1 MKLQHEQANM
11 EWEMMMTEKT
21 LELKKEADERVKM
34 VERRLETEKEEM
46 MDAMAQEVDEIEK
59 TKEKERKALLEE
71 KRKLEAEVAMSG
83 SITKTLAKNLSSIAD
98 KTSSLSRYQNE
109 MNEKTIRDLNEMR
122 KSLHASF
129 NSGLIEKL
137 KALNNELVV
146 SDTR

>member
-1 MKLQHEQANM
+1 M

-59 TKEKERKALLEE
+59 TKEKERKSLLEE

-98 KTSSLSRYQNE
+98 KTSSLSRYQSE
-109 MNEKTIRDLNEMR
+109 MNEKTIRDLNDMR
-122 KSLHASF
+122 KSLQASF
-129 NSGLIEKL
+129 NSGLLDKL

>member
-59 TKEKERKALLEE
+59 TKEKERKSLLEE

-98 KTSSLSRYQNE
+98 KTSSLSRYQSE
-109 MNEKTIRDLNEMR
+109 MNEKTIRDLNDMR
-122 KSLHASF
+122 KSLQASF
-129 NSGLIEKL
+129 NSGLLDKL